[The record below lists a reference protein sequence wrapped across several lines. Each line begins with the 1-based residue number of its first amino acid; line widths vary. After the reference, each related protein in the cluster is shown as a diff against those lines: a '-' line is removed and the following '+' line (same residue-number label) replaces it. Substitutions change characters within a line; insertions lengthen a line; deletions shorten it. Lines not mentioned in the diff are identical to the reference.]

1 MNASKVE
8 TLNELKIWLDGKFD
22 LVAQSQKAAGEDIV
36 TLRRTLHDVS
46 NSVAALTILDIP
58 RKFSDLAKS
67 VVKHDDDLAAI
78 VKENAAKAAALRFL
92 KSLYFIGGGLLGAII
107 GISLEVYKV
116 LH

>member
-22 LVAQSQKAAGEDIV
+22 LVAQTQKTASDDI
-36 TLRRTLHDVS
+36 TILRRTVHDVS
-46 NSVAALTILDIP
+46 NAVGALTILDIP
-58 RKFSDLAKS
+58 KKFSDLAKS
-67 VVKHDDDLAAI
+67 VVKHDSDLAVI
-78 VKENAAKAAALRFL
+78 IKENAAKAAALKLL
-92 KSLYFIGGGLLGAII
+92 KSLYFVGGGLLGAFI